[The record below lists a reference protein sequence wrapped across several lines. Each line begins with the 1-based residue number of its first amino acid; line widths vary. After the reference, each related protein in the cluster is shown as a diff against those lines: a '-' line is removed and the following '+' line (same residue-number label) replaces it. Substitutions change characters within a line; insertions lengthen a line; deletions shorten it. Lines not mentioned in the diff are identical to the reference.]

1 MGSTKLTMIQKV
13 CLLVIFLFG
22 SSLQTPGECRCP
34 RGGIPSQVC
43 GSDGKTYWN
52 SCLAE
57 CKNVTVS
64 CQEKCPC
71 PTSSGTRII
80 DPAPASCKC
89 PRGGLMF
96 RVCGKNGRTY
106 WNECLARCE
115 NTEMECRGECP
126 CGNGGNVPRNL
137 PTEPQNTTTATVTM
151 CKCPRWQR
159 QVCGKDGKTYF
170 NDCQARCANA
180 DIECYGGCPCRGL
193 RNQVPNLFN
202 DNNGISVSNM
212 WNAFLAYIQSLQR
225 IQG

>member
-13 CLLVIFLFG
+13 CLLVIFLFEA
-22 SSLQTPGECRCP
+22 SLQTPGECRCP

-71 PTSSGTRII
+71 PTSSATRII
-80 DPAPASCKC
+80 DPAPAACKC
-89 PRGGLMF
+89 PS
-96 RVCGKNGRTY
+96 
-106 WNECLARCE
+106 
-115 NTEMECRGECP
+115 
-126 CGNGGNVPRNL
+126 GNGGNVPRNL
-137 PTEPQNTTTATVTM
+137 PTEPENSTTTVTP

>member
-64 CQEKCPC
+64 CQEECPC

-89 PRGGLMF
+89 PRGGSMF
-96 RVCGKNGRTY
+96 LVCGKNGRTY

-126 CGNGGNVPRNL
+126 CGNGANVPRNL
-137 PTEPQNTTTATVTM
+137 PTEPENSTTTVTP

-159 QVCGKDGKTYF
+159 QVCGKDGKAY
-170 NDCQARCANA
+170 
-180 DIECYGGCPCRGL
+180 
-193 RNQVPNLFN
+193 FN